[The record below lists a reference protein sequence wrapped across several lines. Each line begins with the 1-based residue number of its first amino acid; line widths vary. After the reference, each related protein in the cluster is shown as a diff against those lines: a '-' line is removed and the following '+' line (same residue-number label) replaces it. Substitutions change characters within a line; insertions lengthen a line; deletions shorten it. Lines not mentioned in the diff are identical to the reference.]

1 MRRVLPKNS
10 AVSITWPL
18 ALDVSVTILDTYE
31 LNFDLKY
38 DSPRRHY
45 LTIPATELADRQ
57 LPDVLIHVYRKNK
70 LIECS
75 TLDLVKLN
83 QQIMDSHHEVLKM
96 SNEVIGE
103 LIDNIRAGIAPL
115 FKISDSLA
123 LLDMLAA
130 FAHCAMTYDYC
141 RPELLSTLAVKSGRH
156 PILERVQQDRFV
168 ANDVFANRTSRLQLI
183 TGANMS
189 GKSTYIRSIALITI
203 MAQVGSFVPA
213 NYASIPVR
221 HQLFARLSLDDS
233 SAAGIST
240 FAEEMRA
247 MAFILQHVD
256 ERTLVLVD
264 ELGRGTSTADGL
276 AIALAI
282 VEALLQARA
291 FVWFVTHFRE
301 LPPVLAERPG
311 LVARHLEVDVQA
323 GVRIAMKY
331 TVARGAPPAG
341 QNHGLVLAAAAG
353 FPADLVRR
361 AADASDAIARRR
373 ARRAALS
380 PGILQARRAKLLLSL
395 REQLVQARDGNLA
408 GAELT
413 QWLRRLQD
421 EFTRR
426 MGALDEE
433 LERVTVASSE
443 RTVDRGSVLDSSDT
457 LMQSASDVSP
467 DRPSSQSGADSR
479 FMMCGAL

>member
-1 MRRVLPKNS
+1 M
-10 AVSITWPL
+10 
-18 ALDVSVTILDTYE
+18 
-31 LNFDLKY
+31 
-38 DSPRRHY
+38 
-45 LTIPATELADRQ
+45 
-57 LPDVLIHVYRKNK
+57 YRKNK
-70 LIECS
+70 VVECS

-83 QQIMDSHHEVLKM
+83 QKIVDAHHEVLEM
-96 SNEVIGE
+96 SNSVVRD
-103 LIDNIRAGIAPL
+103 LIEGIRADIAPL
-115 FKISDSLA
+115 FRISDSVA

-130 FAHCAMTYDYC
+130 FAHSATTHDYC
-141 RPELLSTLAVKSGRH
+141 RPELLNTFAIKGGRH
-156 PILERVQQDRFV
+156 PILEQIQQDRFV

-213 NYASIPVR
+213 NYASVPIR

-282 VEALLQARA
+282 VEALVQARA
-291 FVWFVTHFRE
+291 FVWFVTHFQE
-301 LPPVLAERPG
+301 LTQVLAERPG
-311 LVARHLEVDVQA
+311 LVARHLQVDIQQ
-323 GVRIAMKY
+323 GVRISMLYK
-331 TVARGAPPAG
+331 VANGATPAG

-353 FPADLVRR
+353 FPDDILQR
-361 AADASDAIARRR
+361 ATIASNAIAKRKERK
-373 ARRAALS
+373 AELS
-380 PGILQARRAKLLLSL
+380 QSILQARRAKLLLNL
-395 REQLVQARDGNLA
+395 KEQLIQARDGNLA
-408 GAELT
+408 GENLT
-413 QWLRRLQD
+413 QWLKHLQD

-426 MGALDEE
+426 MSALDEE

-443 RTVDRGSVLDSSDT
+443 WMTDR
-457 LMQSASDVSP
+457 
-467 DRPSSQSGADSR
+467 RPSPSVSDALPQSTSNPSPARSNTRPGSDGR